1 MIDHSQ
7 GVVYRNSVGL
17 VLVGECLPTLERPS
31 VWADLPFSYVFA
43 RIRAYL
49 RYGEPEGGKPSALYQ
64 NPGTISR
71 FEKTMDLGPGAWG
84 GPRAFGRGVNPSLNL
99 SSGTPPL
106 ATDWSLLASPLPILS
121 RSRLL

>member
-49 RYGEPEGGKPSALYQ
+49 SYGEPEGGKPSALYQ
-64 NPGTISR
+64 NPGTISLFDR
-71 FEKTMDLGPGAWG
+71 TRAYGPWALGPRARALGPGPRAPG
-84 GPRAFGRGVNPSLNL
+84 PGPRAPSP
-99 SSGTPPL
+99 GPRAP
-106 ATDWSLLASPLPILS
+106 AKGDYAG
-121 RSRLL
+121 

>member
-1 MIDHSQ
+1 M
-7 GVVYRNSVGL
+7 GL

-49 RYGEPEGGKPSALYQ
+49 RYGEPEGGKLSTLYQ

-84 GPRAFGRGVNPSLNL
+84 PCPKVYRFFRTTYCARILIEGARFPPFGFATAEI
-99 SSGTPPL
+99 SSHSNE
-106 ATDWSLLASPLPILS
+106 DVSF
-121 RSRLL
+121 

>member
-31 VWADLPFSYVFA
+31 VWAELPFSYAFA

-71 FEKTMDLGPGAWG
+71 FEKIDGPWALALGRGPWAPGLGPRAMGPGPWDLGPGPWALG
-84 GPRAFGRGVNPSLNL
+84 LKQ
-99 SSGTPPL
+99 
-106 ATDWSLLASPLPILS
+106 
-121 RSRLL
+121 

>member
-1 MIDHSQ
+1 M
-7 GVVYRNSVGL
+7 VYRNSVGL

-71 FEKTMDLGPGAWG
+71 FEKTMDLGHGAWG
-84 GPRAFGRGVNPSLNL
+84 RTLGPGPRAPGPGAQAIDTLGKL
-99 SSGTPPL
+99 
-106 ATDWSLLASPLPILS
+106 
-121 RSRLL
+121 

>member
-71 FEKTMDLGPGAWG
+71 FDKNDGPWARGLGRAPGL
-84 GPRAFGRGVNPSLNL
+84 RKRG
-99 SSGTPPL
+99 
-106 ATDWSLLASPLPILS
+106 
-121 RSRLL
+121 

>member
-84 GPRAFGRGVNPSLNL
+84 LGPWALGPGPRALGPGAQAIDTLGKL
-99 SSGTPPL
+99 
-106 ATDWSLLASPLPILS
+106 
-121 RSRLL
+121 

>member
-84 GPRAFGRGVNPSLNL
+84 RALGPGPWDPSNRHIKQAIDTLGKL
-99 SSGTPPL
+99 
-106 ATDWSLLASPLPILS
+106 
-121 RSRLL
+121 